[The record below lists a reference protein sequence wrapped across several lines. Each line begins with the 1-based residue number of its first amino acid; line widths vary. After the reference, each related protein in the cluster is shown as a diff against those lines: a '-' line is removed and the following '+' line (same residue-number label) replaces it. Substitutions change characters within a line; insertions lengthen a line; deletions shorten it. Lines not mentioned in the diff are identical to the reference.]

1 MIAFV
6 LSRLLQSAVVMVA
19 VAVIAFFLFRYVGDP
34 VLAMTGQETSREDQ
48 ERLRT
53 QLGLNDPLVVQ
64 VFRFLGRGVS
74 GDFGISYR
82 QRRPVTEM
90 LVERLPATLELSV
103 VSALFAL
110 AVGIPMGVY
119 SALRRDTWLSR
130 VFQVV
135 SLIGISLPPFLVGIL
150 LIFVFAVL
158 LGWLPSSGRGEVVS
172 LGWWTTGFL
181 TLSGLQALL
190 LPALTLGLYQ
200 MTLLMRLVRSEM
212 LEVLRTDYVKFAR
225 ARGLTDRTV
234 HFGHALRNTLVPVI
248 TVTALQLGSVIAFA
262 VITETVFQWPGM
274 GYQFIQAVASVDVPV
289 MAAYLVM
296 VGFIFVTIN
305 LSADLLYYGVDPRL
319 RLERTVIG
327 GQADR
332 GA

>member
-1 MIAFV
+1 VIAFV
-6 LSRLLQSAVVMVA
+6 LGRVLQAAVVMVA
-19 VAVIAFFLFRYVGDP
+19 IAVIAFFLFRYVGDP
-34 VLAMTGQETSREDQ
+34 VLAMTGQETSQEDQ
-48 ERLRT
+48 ERLRK
-53 QLGLNDPLVVQ
+53 QLGLADPVMVQ
-64 VFRFLGRGVS
+64 VARFIGRGVT

-82 QRRPVTEM
+82 QRRPVAEM
-90 LVERLPATLELSV
+90 LAERLPATLELSV

-110 AVGIPMGVY
+110 AAGIPMGVY
-119 SALRRDTWLSR
+119 SALHRDTWLSR
-130 VFQVV
+130 IFQVV
-135 SLIGISLPPFLVGIL
+135 SLVGISLPPFLVGIL

-158 LGWLPSSGRGEVVS
+158 LGWLPSSGRGAVVA
-172 LGWWTTGFL
+172 LGWWTTGL
-181 TLSGLQALL
+181 VTRSGLQALV

-212 LEVLRTDYVKFAR
+212 LEVLRTDYIKFAR
-225 ARGLTDRTV
+225 ARGLTDRAV

-296 VGFIFVTIN
+296 VGFIFVVIN
-305 LSADLLYYGVDPRL
+305 LAADLLYYGVDPRL
-319 RLERTVIG
+319 RLERTVAG
-327 GQADR
+327 GPTDR
-332 GA
+332 AA